1 MAEIVNL
8 GSLYLNGQP
17 KDPGVEYN
25 GEVFSF
31 GNTDPE
37 RPIPFVRWGELLVAS
52 QCVCTNISW
61 DELNKAGYIFGR
73 PVKIN
78 GTPYICRSLKVG
90 EMEGAPNEWDAILDD
105 LEESDDLW
113 HWDYIY
119 FWGQENEKNMASN
132 RAVRGYLSAR
142 SWGIINATYRNARVG
157 FRPALEPLPPEP
169 LVSEPLIGAN
179 LEIYGQGY
187 MFDGKLVDF
196 SDYDLIISPPG
207 GICSA
212 EDKCGW
218 ASMVGDNVVIDRS
231 AITWMKEVD

>member
-1 MAEIVNL
+1 MAL
-8 GSLYLNGQP
+8 GLYL
-17 KDPGVEYN
+17 
-25 GEVFSF
+25 F
-31 GNTDPE
+31 
-37 RPIPFVRWGELLVAS
+37 L
-52 QCVCTNISW
+52 
-61 DELNKAGYIFGR
+61 
-73 PVKIN
+73 
-78 GTPYICRSLKVG
+78 
-90 EMEGAPNEWDAILDD
+90 
-105 LEESDDLW
+105 
-113 HWDYIY
+113 
-119 FWGQENEKNMASN
+119 GQENEKNMASN

-142 SWGIINATYRNARVG
+142 GWGLINATYRSVNVG
-157 FRPALEPLPPEP
+157 FRPVLEPLPPEP